1 MYVAS
6 RLCLSLSRFS
16 LRVCIVVYM
25 FSRVSGIKLTGG
37 EFQIEIINSRDSH
50 SSTLS
55 LYMKSFGGF
64 GNCMRIIII
73 IIYFNFI
80 CIIILL
86 DTAILILIL
95 HSHLALHVA
104 RVGSYLN
111 ERMWNQLLC
120 VDSPK
125 CRHVSTTTDAV
136 HGCCDSRSRILGG
149 KRAAERVRLLKA
161 RRPPCD
167 SPPGP
172 SLGSPQLSGRST
184 RKGPRAH

>member
-25 FSRVSGIKLTGG
+25 FSRVIGIKLTGG

-73 IIYFNFI
+73 YFNFV
-80 CIIILL
+80 LL
-86 DTAILILIL
+86 
-95 HSHLALHVA
+95 
-104 RVGSYLN
+104 YY
-111 ERMWNQLLC
+111 
-120 VDSPK
+120 
-125 CRHVSTTTDAV
+125 
-136 HGCCDSRSRILGG
+136 
-149 KRAAERVRLLKA
+149 
-161 RRPPCD
+161 
-167 SPPGP
+167 
-172 SLGSPQLSGRST
+172 
-184 RKGPRAH
+184 